1 MKINKKILSFV
12 LVLVLILSL
21 SAPALAAT
29 ITETY
34 YYTVTKT
41 GTTVEREVVS
51 EVLTN
56 HVQGSSDS
64 IPYSISAKTYP
75 FKQEQFLAEYRSQL
89 MRAYALEGLPQ
100 SLRVDAESGHKIV
113 LASRPTGTYSVY
125 LKLTCAK
132 GVWSVST
139 DGNATLRSGSFVSA
153 PLSYTIAAELTN

>member
-1 MKINKKILSFV
+1 MKVNKKILSFV
-12 LVLVLILSL
+12 LALVLILSL

-41 GTTVEREVVS
+41 GTTVKREVAS
-51 EVLTN
+51 GVLTN

-75 FKQEQFLAEYRSQL
+75 FDQTQFPTTYRSQL
-89 MRAYALEGLPQ
+89 MRAYYLEELPEALVIE
-100 SLRVDAESGHKIV
+100 AESGSMPVK
-113 LASRPTGTYSVY
+113 ASRPTGTYSVY
-125 LKLTCAK
+125 LKLTCAT

-153 PLSYTIAAELTN
+153 PLTYTIAAELTN

>member
-41 GTTVEREVVS
+41 GTTVKREVAS
-51 EVLTN
+51 GVLTN

-64 IPYSISAKTYP
+64 IPYSVSAKTYP
-75 FKQEQFLAEYRSQL
+75 FDQAQFPTTYRSQL

-125 LKLTCAK
+125 LKLTRAR
-132 GVWSVST
+132 GIWSVST

-153 PLSYTIAAELTN
+153 PLSYTIAAEPTN

>member
-21 SAPALAAT
+21 YAPALAAT

-41 GTTVEREVVS
+41 GTTVKREVAS
-51 EVLTN
+51 GVLTN

-64 IPYSISAKTYP
+64 IPYSISAKTYTVN
-75 FKQEQFLAEYRSQL
+75 QTQFPSNYRSQL

-100 SLRVDAESGHKIV
+100 SLRVNAESGHKIV
-113 LASRPTGTYSVY
+113 LASRPTGTYSVF
-125 LKLTCAK
+125 LNFTCAT

-139 DGNATLRSGSFVSA
+139 DRNATLRNGSFVSA
-153 PLSYTIAAELTN
+153 PLSYTIAAARTN

>member
-1 MKINKKILSFV
+1 MKVNKKILSFA
-12 LVLVLILSL
+12 LALVLILSL

-41 GTTVEREVVS
+41 ATIEVREVVS

-64 IPYSISAKTYP
+64 IPYSISAKTYS
-75 FKQEQFLAEYRSQL
+75 FKQEQFLSTYRSQL

-100 SLRVDAESGHKIV
+100 SHKVKAESGHKIV

-125 LKLTCAK
+125 LMLTCAK

-153 PLSYTIAAELTN
+153 PLSYTVAAARTN

>member
-41 GTTVEREVVS
+41 GTTVKREVAS
-51 EVLTN
+51 GVLTN

-64 IPYSISAKTYP
+64 IPYSVSEKTYTVDRT
-75 FKQEQFLAEYRSQL
+75 QFPSNYRSQL

-100 SLRVDAESGHKIV
+100 SHKVNAESGHKTV

-125 LKLTCAK
+125 LKLTHAK

-139 DGNATLRSGSFVSA
+139 DGNATLQYGNFISA
-153 PLSYTIAAELTN
+153 PISYIVAAELTN